1 MTFDAREAL
10 RTAGILTGSESP
22 EVAQAFGFL
31 SREEVDMLVS
41 LKDRIPAA
49 LPEVL
54 AHSLG
59 NWTTPGA
66 TQQNFEPSMLCACG
80 IWSGAGQNAS

>member
-10 RTAGILTGSESP
+10 RTAGILNGSESP
-22 EVAQAFGFL
+22 EVAQALGIL

-41 LKDRIPAA
+41 LKGKISAA

-59 NWTTPGA
+59 NWTTPEA
-66 TQQNFEPSMLCACG
+66 TQQNFDPAMLCACA

>member
-22 EVAQAFGFL
+22 AVTQAFGVL
-31 SREEVDMLVS
+31 THEEVDMLVS
-41 LKDRIPAA
+41 LKGRIPAA

-59 NWTTPGA
+59 GWTAPEA
-66 TQQNFEPSMLCACG
+66 TQQNFEPGMLCACG